1 MAPTAIAAPLNG
13 KTRIAAFPL
22 FVWMAEAKLP
32 RAGRPTSHVA
42 TVYVFWVSL
51 QPVRNIACLGSGVWG
66 AWPTWPAWWSV
77 LRQRVSDGQRR
88 HAIYVL
94 DAASIAVR
102 GNN

>member
-42 TVYVFWVSL
+42 TYCVRILGIIAACTEYRVSG
-51 QPVRNIACLGSGVWG
+51 AWGLGSGVH
-66 AWPTWPAWWSV
+66 
-77 LRQRVSDGQRR
+77 GQHGQHGGRC
-88 HAIYVL
+88 
-94 DAASIAVR
+94 
-102 GNN
+102 